1 MISAIVVAAG
11 KGTRMNAEINKQF
24 IDLEGKAIVLRTIE
38 KLVKDYLI
46 DEVVVVIV
54 KEEEAIY
61 NEKVKSYIVTDK
73 KVKLAYGGKERID
86 SVKNGLALV
95 DEASEIVIIHDGV
108 RPFFS
113 SEDIKAVIEGA
124 AQFDGCI
131 IGVPVKDTI
140 KVVDKNGFVFD
151 TPDRASLFA
160 VHTPQAFK
168 KKALIDAYKNY
179 ETSSTYNLPTDDA
192 SLVEHNKGRIK
203 TVIGSYDNIKITT
216 KEDLVFAKAIL
227 HKYKEEE

>member
-1 MISAIVVAAG
+1 MINEETSNKTLHMEMQAAKLSA
-11 KGTRMNAEINKQF
+11 KG
-24 IDLEGKAIVLRTIE
+24 IE

-61 NEKVKSYIVTDK
+61 NEKVKPYIVTDK

-140 KVVDKNGFVFD
+140 
-151 TPDRASLFA
+151 
-160 VHTPQAFK
+160 
-168 KKALIDAYKNY
+168 
-179 ETSSTYNLPTDDA
+179 
-192 SLVEHNKGRIK
+192 
-203 TVIGSYDNIKITT
+203 
-216 KEDLVFAKAIL
+216 
-227 HKYKEEE
+227 